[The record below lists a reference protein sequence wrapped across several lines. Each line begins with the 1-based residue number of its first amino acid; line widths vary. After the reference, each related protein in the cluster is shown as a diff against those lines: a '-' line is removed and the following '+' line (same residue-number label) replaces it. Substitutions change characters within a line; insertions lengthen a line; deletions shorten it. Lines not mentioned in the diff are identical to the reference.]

1 MLINVLRLFVFGV
14 VRMTEYEKLRLERL
28 ERERV
33 AKASQDDALR
43 RYQARMAAIAAIDV
57 ADRYN
62 DMVNICF
69 EIMNSSYAI

>member
-1 MLINVLRLFVFGV
+1 MCV
-14 VRMTEYEKLRLERL
+14 VCRMTEYEKLRLERL

-57 ADRYN
+57 ADRYR
-62 DMVNICF
+62 
-69 EIMNSSYAI
+69 IMIWLTYVSKL